1 MNCQISALTSIRR
14 GLGKDPIPFP
24 VNSNSIKATQNVS
37 GGVQAEIKK
46 TTKSYFD
53 RAKGSQ
59 SGGVEI
65 FQSQRGPNPEGS
77 TFHKTGGVRIR
88 RGLIVANSEGSQS
101 GGVHILT
108 VRKGPI
114 CANPEGYYFIK
125 DLGKRKKD

>member
-37 GGVQAEIKK
+37 RGVQIEIK
-46 TTKSYFD
+46 KSYFD

-59 SGGVEI
+59 SGGVEV

-77 TFHKTGGVRIR
+77 LFHKTGGVRIR
-88 RGLIVANSEGSQS
+88 KGLIVANSEGSKS
-101 GGVHILT
+101 GGV
-108 VRKGPI
+108 
-114 CANPEGYYFIK
+114 YY
-125 DLGKRKKD
+125 